1 MLFGDIVRQKVLL
14 MGLNFPKNH
23 AMLPQLSE
31 RWLIIGSFFVT
42 YFVWGST
49 YLVNYLAIQGI
60 PPFLMSGSRFF
71 TAGLLLYL
79 YARLRGIGG
88 PTMREALQAAGM
100 GILFLSIGTGGVVWA
115 EQYIDTGLAALLVTF
130 DPLLIMLL
138 MWLLLGSKPAWISI
152 AGAAVGIAGMGLLI
166 DQPQLLG
173 SQQAVT
179 GLVVIALSLLSWAIA
194 SIYVSR
200 VAMPSSRLHSSAWQ
214 MLGGGFTLLLFS
226 WLTGE
231 ASTFSAAAVTPK
243 VAYAWI
249 YLVVL
254 GSLLAFSC
262 FNYLLTKVSPEK
274 VATNTYV
281 NPIVA
286 MFLGWAFNGEEIS
299 SRSVIAGLLMLT
311 GVFFINIRR

>member
-1 MLFGDIVRQKVLL
+1 
-14 MGLNFPKNH
+14 
-23 AMLPQLSE
+23 
-31 RWLIIGSFFVT
+31 
-42 YFVWGST
+42 
-49 YLVNYLAIQGI
+49 
-60 PPFLMSGSRFF
+60 
-71 TAGLLLYL
+71 
-79 YARLRGIGG
+79 
-88 PTMREALQAAGM
+88 
-100 GILFLSIGTGGVVWA
+100 
-115 EQYIDTGLAALLVTF
+115 
-130 DPLLIMLL
+130 
-138 MWLLLGSKPAWISI
+138 
-152 AGAAVGIAGMGLLI
+152 
-166 DQPQLLG
+166 
-173 SQQAVT
+173 
-179 GLVVIALSLLSWAIA
+179 
-194 SIYVSR
+194 
-200 VAMPSSRLHSSAWQ
+200 MPSSRLHSSAWQ
-214 MLGGGFTLLLFS
+214 MLGGGLTLLLFS

-254 GSLLAFSC
+254 GSLLACSC